1 MSQRR
6 IGHARNAFTL
16 IELLLVMVIIGV
28 LAAIVVPKFVSRGDD
43 ARIAA
48 AKAEIANL
56 TTALDTF
63 EVDNGRYP
71 TNDEGIMALSNA
83 PSNMPN
89 WHGPYM
95 AKPVVNDPWGH
106 PYIYRCPGTH
116 NTRGFDLLSMGK
128 DGQEGGTDDID
139 NWTTTGTTGS

>member
-6 IGHARNAFTL
+6 IRHARNAFTL

-71 TNDEGIMALSNA
+71 TNDEGILALSNQ
-83 PSNMPN
+83 PSNCPN

-95 AKPVVNDPWGH
+95 GKPVVNDPWGH
-106 PYIYRCPGTH
+106 PYIYRCPGQH
-116 NTRGFDLLSMGK
+116 NQRGFDLLSLGK
-128 DGQEGGTDDID
+128 DNQEGTQDDID
-139 NWTTTGTTGS
+139 NWTVSGSTGS

>member
-6 IGHARNAFTL
+6 IRHARNAFTL

-48 AKAEIANL
+48 AKAEISGL

-71 TNDEGIMALSNA
+71 TNDEGILALNNQ
-83 PSNMPN
+83 PSNCPN

-95 AKPVVNDPWGH
+95 GKAVVNDPWGH
-106 PYIYRCPGTH
+106 PYVYRCPGQH
-116 NTRGFDLLSMGK
+116 NARGFDLLSLGK
-128 DGQEGGTDDID
+128 DGQEGTQDDID
-139 NWTTTGTTGS
+139 NWTTTGSTGS